1 VKETDTEITGIA
13 SIRDYNKDR
22 GTGMIYFGPE
32 DYARIKSYLE
42 GKDLIYRMNKE
53 KIEICIKEQQYPD

>member
-1 VKETDTEITGIA
+1 
-13 SIRDYNKDR
+13 
-22 GTGMIYFGPE
+22 MIYFGPE